1 MKIPLEVVMQQLHDS
16 NQATLASLSLTL
28 PGYPFASALPFAV
41 DQDQCPIFL
50 ISRLAEHTR
59 NLLADERASLLI
71 QAGEHPEPE
80 AAARLTLM
88 GEARAFDISPEL
100 YQRFLRYQP
109 GAERYRALGDFGFF
123 RLVPRRIRL
132 IAGFGQMGWVE
143 ADEWREV
150 RSLSLESENQLLLQ
164 ARPQRGLIGIDCY
177 GVDLIEDGKRSRLG
191 FGRAVSE
198 AQLPEVLRDL
208 DLLA

>member
-1 MKIPLEVVMQQLHDS
+1 
-16 NQATLASLSLTL
+16 
-28 PGYPFASALPFAV
+28 
-41 DQDQCPIFL
+41 
-50 ISRLAEHTR
+50 
-59 NLLADERASLLI
+59 
-71 QAGEHPEPE
+71 
-80 AAARLTLM
+80 
-88 GEARAFDISPEL
+88 
-100 YQRFLRYQP
+100 
-109 GAERYRALGDFGFF
+109 
-123 RLVPRRIRL
+123 
-132 IAGFGQMGWVE
+132 MGWVE